1 MGENVESEAPRG
13 PGGRS
18 PHPWLH
24 RCEFSL
30 SLEGVLASDTLS
42 DNGSAAD
49 QLGSIESTEISV
61 QCTVC
66 KEESY
71 SSCSLFDMAVTS
83 VAR

>member
-30 SLEGVLASDTLS
+30 SLEGVLASDTLF
-42 DNGSAAD
+42 DNGSATD
-49 QLGSIESTEISV
+49 QLGSVESVEISI
-61 QCTVC
+61 QYTVC
-66 KEESY
+66 KEESC
-71 SSCSLFDMAVTS
+71 SSRSSFDMAGAS